1 MNKLNKLLIK
11 WLGNMNYPAIS
22 QSIDFQFNADI
33 FQNTIKT
40 RRLIRKLLKDIN
52 VTLHHVTTLYNNIH
66 TWKHYALMHSTMV
79 FEELPQEIQ
88 KRKEK
93 FHDQRLD
100 VSRMALR
107 CHLPSDLV
115 PLICAYA
122 VPKSKI
128 YDYM

>member
-1 MNKLNKLLIK
+1 MNKLLIL
-11 WLGNMNYPAIS
+11 WLRNINYPSIS
-22 QSIDFQFNADI
+22 QSIPYEFNPDI
-33 FQNTIKT
+33 FQSKT
-40 RRLIRKLLKDIN
+40 KSRRLFRKLVKDIN
-52 VTLHHVTTLYNNIH
+52 LTLHDVLRLYNDIH
-66 TWKHYALMHSTMV
+66 PWKHYALMHSTIV
-79 FEELPQEIQ
+79 FEELPHEIQ

-93 FHDQRLD
+93 FHDQRLE

-107 CHLPSDLV
+107 CNLPSDLV